1 MNILYIS
8 NGFSFTPTHASVVTT
23 YEIVKRLSDKGH
35 QLTVLVPNMG
45 LKEANMQ
52 SEKPNNIEIHALTHF
67 PFEVVQR
74 NLVLNFLTNTLWYV
88 FLSILALKKVK
99 PKTFDI
105 VISMYHPT
113 HMATF
118 CAYFLSHVL
127 GLRLIIKEHDLI
139 PWLTDPN
146 RKRRVYKRLMTVL
159 NILVVK
165 RGDIIL
171 VQNNERKRLVERF
184 YGVREEKLILFA
196 NGVDVNKFRPGN
208 NGSSLRTTLELEN
221 DKILLYSGTIT
232 KIRGLNNVIQALPIV
247 IKEHPRIKVLMVGDG
262 SEKQNLIDL
271 ATRLKVRDFIRFVE
285 SVDHE
290 LVPKFVSVADIAIGS
305 LKSSFENS
313 ISFPIKILE
322 YMACGKPVLACYKGA
337 SSDLVINGYNGIL
350 VHEGDTPEL
359 ALTILRLICDENL
372 TKELGDNARKHVEK
386 FHDWNALVTKLDG
399 VIKEQ
404 AAFPHR

>member
-23 YEIVKRLSDKGH
+23 REIVKRLSDKGH
-35 QLTVLVPNMG
+35 QLTVLVPNMDPQ
-45 LKEANMQ
+45 KANMQ
-52 SEKPNNIEIHALTHF
+52 SEKPNEIEVLALTHF
-67 PFEVVQR
+67 SFEVVQR
-74 NLVLNFLTNTLWYV
+74 NLLLNLLTNTLWYV
-88 FLSILALKKVK
+88 FLSMLALKMVK
-99 PKTFDI
+99 RKTFDI

-118 CAYFLSHVL
+118 CAYFLSRVL
-127 GLRLIIKEHDLI
+127 DLRLIIKEHDLI

-146 RKRRVYKRLMTVL
+146 RKKRVYKKLMTVL

-165 RGDIIL
+165 RGNVVL
-171 VQNNERKRLVERF
+171 VQSNERKRLVERF

-208 NGSSLRTTLELEN
+208 NGSSVRTMLELEN

-232 KIRGLNNVIQALPIV
+232 KIRGLDNVIQALPIV
-247 IKEHPRIKVLMVGDG
+247 IREHPRIKVLMVGDG
-262 SEKQNLIDL
+262 PEKQNLIDL
-271 ATRLKVRDFIRFVE
+271 ATRLKVRGFIKFVE

-290 LVPKFVSVADIAIGS
+290 LVPKFVSLADITIGS
-305 LKSSFENS
+305 LKSSYENS

-350 VHEGDTPEL
+350 VHEGNTPEL
-359 ALTILRLICDENL
+359 ALTILRLIRDENL
-372 TKELGDNARKHVEK
+372 TKELGDNARTHVEK

-404 AAFPHR
+404 VAFMHR